1 MWQNTT
7 TRLDRT
13 VQCGGTRFVYG
24 VHQTLPSLAEV
35 GLLARLALVILS
47 GCQQPLL
54 ALPNCIINYRMS
66 VQQCTMFPFVL
77 FGVEDQLIRVNE
89 SLQSVVALSIS
100 THCLLFILRIPII
113 FLPISILLVF
123 VVCGSKPAVSA
134 GQTTNKFLSCLCR
147 KNTHSL
153 GLCILTLFRDYQ
165 ILVLFILLPHYL
177 SKQSVASF
185 PDCVGVVWEWEDHYT
200 VWSSTKSLC
209 MRICIFPFSNFHP
222 AFCVFSTG
230 VMVYFL

>member
-13 VQCGGTRFVYG
+13 VQCGGTRFEYG

-47 GCQQPLL
+47 GCQQLLL

-66 VQQCTMFPFVL
+66 VQRCTMFLFVL

-113 FLPISILLVF
+113 FLPISILLVLLC
-123 VVCGSKPAVSA
+123 VEASLLSVQDKQQTNSCLVCVERTHTVWVCVYLPYLEI
-134 GQTTNKFLSCLCR
+134 TKFLPCLYCC
-147 KNTHSL
+147 H
-153 GLCILTLFRDYQ
+153 ITL
-165 ILVLFILLPHYL
+165 V
-177 SKQSVASF
+177 SKV
-185 PDCVGVVWEWEDHYT
+185 
-200 VWSSTKSLC
+200 
-209 MRICIFPFSNFHP
+209 
-222 AFCVFSTG
+222 
-230 VMVYFL
+230 